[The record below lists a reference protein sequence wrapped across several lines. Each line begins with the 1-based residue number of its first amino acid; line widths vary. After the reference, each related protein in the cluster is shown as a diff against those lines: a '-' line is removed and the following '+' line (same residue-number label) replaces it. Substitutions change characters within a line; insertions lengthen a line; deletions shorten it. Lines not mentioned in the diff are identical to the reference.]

1 MVEEAR
7 GQEKEAHW
15 SDESTARKQR
25 MDKKGGQVKKPQG
38 LLLG

>member
-1 MVEEAR
+1 MVEEAWE
-7 GQEKEAHW
+7 QEEEAHW

-25 MDKKGGQVKKPQG
+25 MNRKGGRVKKPQG